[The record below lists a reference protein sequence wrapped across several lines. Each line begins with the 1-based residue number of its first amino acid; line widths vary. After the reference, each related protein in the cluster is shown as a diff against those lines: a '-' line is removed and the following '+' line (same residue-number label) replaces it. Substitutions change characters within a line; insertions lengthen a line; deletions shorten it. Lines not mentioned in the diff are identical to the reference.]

1 MHAEFL
7 CIKRR
12 VNPVD
17 IRCTEVQTSNST
29 DFRLSGHFRQVCGM
43 VVRLLRGRPLV
54 DHGEVGVRVVEVL
67 PRLLLLLVEVLLL
80 VLRLRRVGQRRGRR
94 HGAGRAVQERVGGGE
109 AREVLLNRP
118 LVGLLRR
125 HRPSRHGGLSLR

>member
-1 MHAEFL
+1 
-7 CIKRR
+7 
-12 VNPVD
+12 
-17 IRCTEVQTSNST
+17 
-29 DFRLSGHFRQVCGM
+29 M
-43 VVRLLRGRPLV
+43 VVRVLRGRPLV

-80 VLRLRRVGQRRGRR
+80 VLRLGRVGQRRRRR
-94 HGAGRAVQERVGGGE
+94 HGAGRAVQVRVGGGE